1 MMSARSVTNWWRI
14 GSAAIGLAGSVGAFA
29 GTNVSQIATGNLI
42 NIDWTVEATIA
53 RTPCGSAC
61 TYAPR
66 STAWIN
72 PDSATASNPATWPD
86 ALHTSKP
93 KPLPILRAIATPQ
106 GLPDNNG
113 IVQDFNSD
121 FYRRA
126 AVDFPTFGTRA
137 VSALTSK
144 SGEARAAYSH
154 HLRIV
159 NDSAATRN
167 YFIEF
172 TRPTRSAGRAEATY
186 LIDNFIL
193 TYGPKSAAS
202 RSSVDIYV
210 NGLPVWSR
218 ANTFHRPINFSG
230 NDGIDLAWDTQFSGG
245 SEILYLGRLAA
256 GATMQISYVMSTE
269 ARADAPQCGKT
280 SHTYPAGPTEV
291 NCYTISESLSLPATQ
306 SARSVVPSFSFDV
319 YSKPL
324 F

>member
-1 MMSARSVTNWWRI
+1 MMFIRSSVNWWRI
-14 GSAAIGLAGSVGAFA
+14 GSAAIGLAVSIGAIA

-42 NIDWTVEATIA
+42 SIDWAVEATIA
-53 RTPCGSAC
+53 KTPCGSAC

-72 PDSATASNPATWPD
+72 PDSAAASNPATWPD
-86 ALHTSKP
+86 ALHASKP
-93 KPLPILRAIATPQ
+93 KPLPIAREIPTPQ
-106 GLPDNNG
+106 GLPDSNG
-113 IVQDFNSD
+113 VEQDFNSN

-126 AVDFPTFGTRA
+126 AVDFPNIGTRA
-137 VSALTSK
+137 VSSLTSK

-154 HLRIV
+154 HLRL
-159 NDSAATRN
+159 STTAGPPATI
-167 YFIEF
+167 IEF
-172 TRPTRSAGRAEATY
+172 TRPTHSAGRAQATY

-218 ANTFHRPINFSG
+218 ENTFHRPANFSG
-230 NDGIDLAWDTQFSGG
+230 NDGINLTWDSQFNGG
-245 SEILYLGRLAA
+245 TEILYLGRLAA
-256 GATMQISYVMSTE
+256 GSTMLISYVMSTE

-291 NCYTISESLSLPATQ
+291 NCFTISESLSLPATQ
-306 SARSVVPSFSFDV
+306 PLRALAPSFSFDV

>member
-1 MMSARSVTNWWRI
+1 MMSTRSSLNCWRMGI
-14 GSAAIGLAGSVGAFA
+14 ATIGLAGSIAAVA
-29 GTNVSQIATGNLI
+29 GTNVSQIATGAYSY
-42 NIDWTVEATIA
+42 IDWAVEATIA
-53 RTPCGSAC
+53 KTPCGAAC
-61 TYAPR
+61 SYAPR

-72 PDSATASNPATWPD
+72 PDSAAASNPATWPD
-86 ALHTSKP
+86 ALHASKP
-93 KPLPILRAIATPQ
+93 KPPPIVREIPTPQ

-113 IVQDFNSD
+113 VVQDFNAD

-126 AVDFPTFGTRA
+126 AVEFPTFGTRA
-137 VSALTSK
+137 VAAMTSK

-172 TRPTRSAGRAEATY
+172 TPPTRTASRAQATY

-210 NGLPVWSR
+210 NGLPVWSQ
-218 ANTFHRPINFSG
+218 ANTFHRPANFSG
-230 NDGIDLAWDTQFSGG
+230 NDGIDVAWDTQLNGG
-245 SEILYLGRLAA
+245 SQILYLGRLAA
-256 GATMQISYVMSTE
+256 GATMQVSYVISSE

-280 SHTYPAGPTEV
+280 AHTYPTGPTEV
-291 NCYTISESLSLPATQ
+291 NCYTVYERLSLPGTV
-306 SARSVVPSFSFDV
+306 SARSLLPSFSFDV